1 MDNLAKELHRPI
13 KRVKKFRKV
22 ISYYKNEIWSAD
34 LVDMLKFSDINSGY
48 KYILTMIDVYSRY
61 SFAIPLK
68 TKTGKEM
75 VKALEPLFK
84 QYKPENLWVDEGTE
98 FYNQDMKKLL
108 DKYNINI
115 YSTYGEHKAAMIE
128 RFNKTL
134 KSKMFKRFT
143 LNGNR
148 KWINILDD
156 LINIY
161 NNTIHRSIND
171 KPINIFNNEN
181 IIKNNMVD
189 NRKKTKP
196 IFKINDRVRISY
208 KRMPFDKGYLPNWS
222 YQIYHIDKVLD
233 TIPPTYIIRDE
244 KNEIIKGSFYENEL
258 QKTKQKDD
266 VYLVEKI
273 LKTRKRKGKTEHF
286 VKWIGYDETYNS
298 WVDSKEIVHDLK
310 DIDKL

>member
-1 MDNLAKELHRPI
+1 
-13 KRVKKFRKV
+13 
-22 ISYYKNEIWSAD
+22 
-34 LVDMLKFSDINSGY
+34 
-48 KYILTMIDVYSRY
+48 
-61 SFAIPLK
+61 
-68 TKTGKEM
+68 
-75 VKALEPLFK
+75 
-84 QYKPENLWVDEGTE
+84 
-98 FYNQDMKKLL
+98 
-108 DKYNINI
+108 
-115 YSTYGEHKAAMIE
+115 MIE
-128 RFNKTL
+128 RFNRTL
-134 KSKMFKRFT
+134 KSKMYKRFT

>member
-1 MDNLAKELHRPI
+1 
-13 KRVKKFRKV
+13 
-22 ISYYKNEIWSAD
+22 
-34 LVDMLKFSDINSGY
+34 MLKFSDINSGY

-134 KSKMFKRFT
+134 KSKMYKRFT

-298 WVDSKEIVHDLK
+298 WLDSKDIVHDLK